1 MIEVKECKS
10 VWSNCLSVI
19 REMVG
24 DQSFKTWF
32 EPIVPLSLTENVLTI
47 QVPSRFF
54 YEWLEEHYVHVLKD
68 AIHAELGPLA
78 RLEYA
83 ISTEGKTV
91 ENNKLY
97 NISLQ
102 SGNKPTGKY
111 SDSSA
116 KSYSDTRETIPFSF
130 DVLRAGPS
138 AGRSGSARE
147 TSTAG
152 WGPPARSSA

>member
-32 EPIVPLSLTENVLTI
+32 EPIVPLSLTDNILTI

-68 AIHAELGPLA
+68 SIHAELGPLA

-83 ISTEGKTV
+83 ISPEGKTS

-102 SGNKPTGKY
+102 SGNKAGGKT
-111 SDSSA
+111 SDS
-116 KSYSDTRETIPFSF
+116 KSFSDSNDLGSFGF
-130 DVLRAGPS
+130 DVQLN
-138 AGRSGSARE
+138 
-147 TSTAG
+147 TKYQFNLK
-152 WGPPARSSA
+152 WN